1 MNRIY
6 QNATRTNVL
15 RLAGCL
21 LLLILLPAFIL
32 NAQQL
37 QKGVS
42 VSLVSTSSAKPA
54 PDADQSNAW
63 IVSVSADGRLW
74 FGTTPVTAETL
85 ASKMTQ
91 TPRNREQNLY
101 IKADARATYSDLAN
115 VLKAAHVV
123 WFESAILLTGQ
134 HTSAQAN
141 GLTPPMG
148 LQVWIENGAL
158 TGPKP
163 IDVEI
168 ANNQGSAAVKVNT
181 REVALA
187 DLQTTIKQLS
197 QNKLDSVVRL
207 NADADVP
214 FNEVAKAVDAA
225 RSADA
230 KVVLIIPKV

>member
-1 MNRIY
+1 MNRID
-6 QNATRTNVL
+6 QNATRMNI

-42 VSLVSTSSAKPA
+42 VNLVPTSSAKPA

-63 IVSVSADGRLW
+63 IVSVSADGHLW
-74 FGTTPVTAETL
+74 FGATPVTPDTL
-85 ASKMTQ
+85 ATKMTQ

-163 IDVEI
+163 IDVDI
-168 ANNQGSAAVKVNT
+168 ANNQGSAAVKVNA
-181 REVALA
+181 RDVALA
-187 DLQTTIKQLS
+187 NLQSTIKQLS

-207 NADADVP
+207 NAEADVS

>member
-1 MNRIY
+1 MNRSH
-6 QNATRTNVL
+6 QNTTRTN
-15 RLAGCL
+15 
-21 LLLILLPAFIL
+21 LLPVAVCLFLLVLCTAFNL
-32 NAQQL
+32 SAQQL

-42 VSLVSTSSAKPA
+42 VDLVPTSSAKPA

-74 FGTTPVTAETL
+74 FGATPVTADTL
-85 ASKMTQ
+85 ANKMVQ
-91 TPRNREQNLY
+91 TRRNRDQNLY
-101 IKADARATYSDLAN
+101 IKADARATYTDLAK

-141 GLTPPMG
+141 GLKPPMG

-168 ANNQGSAAVKVNT
+168 ANNRGLPEVKVNSQD
-181 REVALA
+181 VAFA
-187 DLQTTIKQLS
+187 DLHSAIKKLS
-197 QNKLDSVVRL
+197 QNKIDSVVRL
-207 NADADVP
+207 NAEEDVS
-214 FNEVAKAVDAA
+214 FNDVAKAVDAA
-225 RSADA
+225 RSNDA
-230 KVVLIIPKV
+230 KVVLVIPKV

>member
-15 RLAGCL
+15 RIAGCS
-21 LLLILLPAFIL
+21 LLLILLSALNL

-42 VSLVSTSSAKPA
+42 VNLVPTNSAKPA

-63 IVSVSADGRLW
+63 IVSISSDGRLW
-74 FGTTPVTAETL
+74 FGVTPVTPETL
-85 ASKMTQ
+85 ANKMVQ
-91 TPRNREQNLY
+91 TPRNRDQNLY
-101 IKADARATYSDLAN
+101 IKADVHATYSELAS

-123 WFESAILLTGQ
+123 EFESAILLTGQ
-134 HTSAQAN
+134 HTSPPAN
-141 GLTPPMG
+141 GMTPPMG

-158 TGPKP
+158 TGTKP
-163 IDVEI
+163 IDVAI
-168 ANNQGSAAVKVNT
+168 ANNQGSPVAKVNSS
-181 REVALA
+181 EVAFA
-187 DLQTTIKQLS
+187 DLRGAIKNLS

-207 NADADVP
+207 SAEEDVP

-225 RSADA
+225 RSNDA
-230 KVVLIIPKV
+230 KVVLVIPKV

>member
-1 MNRIY
+1 MNRID
-6 QNATRTNVL
+6 QNATRMNI

-42 VSLVSTSSAKPA
+42 VNLVPTSSAKPA

-63 IVSVSADGRLW
+63 IVSVSADGHLW
-74 FGTTPVTAETL
+74 FGATPVTPDTL
-85 ASKMTQ
+85 ATKMTQ

-134 HTSAQAN
+134 HTSARAN

-163 IDVEI
+163 IDVDI
-168 ANNQGSAAVKVNT
+168 ANNQGSAAVKVNA
-181 REVALA
+181 RDVALA
-187 DLQTTIKQLS
+187 NLQSTIKQLS

-207 NADADVP
+207 NAEADVS